1 MKKANFYL
9 VKIKSLRA
17 ELSAAKDIQK
27 KAADEV
33 DNIFKE
39 KFSDKMQELIEKSKK
54 ENKIENKQEK
64 TKQTQSTECKKV
76 FRKIA
81 LKIHPDR
88 LFESTEEQEK
98 IYKEKFNKA
107 NQALDMDDYWEL
119 VEIATDLDIDLPE
132 VEEKEV
138 DIFQKKINSLKEE
151 ISVIESTMVWQWFF
165 ADESDKEKIL
175 NQLLRILH
183 EKNFGS

>member
-9 VKIKSLRA
+9 VKINSLRA
-17 ELSAAKDIQK
+17 ELAAANDIQK
-27 KAADEV
+27 KAVDEV

-39 KFSDKMQELIEKSKK
+39 KFSDKIQQLIKKAEKESKTEK
-54 ENKIENKQEK
+54 KQVENKRA
-64 TKQTQSTECKKV
+64 QSTECKKV

-81 LKIHPDR
+81 LKIHPDK
-88 LFESTEEQEK
+88 LFEKTEEQEK
-98 IYKEKFNKA
+98 TYREKFNKA
-107 NQALDMDDYWEL
+107 NQALDIDDYWEL
-119 VEIATDLDIDLPE
+119 VEIATDLNIDLPE

-138 DIFQKKINSLKEE
+138 DIFEQKINSLKEE
-151 ISVIESTMVWQWFF
+151 ISVIESTMVWQWCF
-165 ADESDKEKIL
+165 ACDSEKEKIL